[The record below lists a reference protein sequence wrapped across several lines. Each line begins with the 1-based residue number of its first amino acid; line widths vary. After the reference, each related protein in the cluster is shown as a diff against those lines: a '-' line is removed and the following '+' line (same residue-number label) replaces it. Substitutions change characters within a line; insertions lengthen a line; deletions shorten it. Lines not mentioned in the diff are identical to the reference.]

1 MQVRSSLQQFIVCAS
16 SIIAA
21 SVLGLCRFNHCC
33 RYWELKEKKKKE
45 KKKECL
51 VSPLVTVEIVI
62 GEEKGEKSLLGF
74 ICSVLHASRSGFFF
88 FSFAKAGMVFY
99 ERQSES

>member
-1 MQVRSSLQQFIVCAS
+1 M
-16 SIIAA
+16 
-21 SVLGLCRFNHCC
+21 
-33 RYWELKEKKKKE
+33 
-45 KKKECL
+45 
-51 VSPLVTVEIVI
+51 SPLVTVEIVI

-74 ICSVLHASRSGFFF
+74 ICFVLHASRSGFF